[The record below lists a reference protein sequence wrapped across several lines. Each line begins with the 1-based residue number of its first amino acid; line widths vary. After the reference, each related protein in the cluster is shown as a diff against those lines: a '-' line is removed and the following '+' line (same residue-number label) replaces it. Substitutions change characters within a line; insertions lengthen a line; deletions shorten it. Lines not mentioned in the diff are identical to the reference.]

1 MVAGAAS
8 RDADRP
14 HLAAVRL
21 SLAGLGHDYPTL
33 RLLATDGYELRW
45 ADVVS
50 ADRAD
55 APPVE
60 PPPPLAVPADA
71 LENGP
76 RGRHALVGLA
86 WPTNGGPARI
96 ADADVTPVE
105 GFPDVERF
113 RLIPDAAPNAALV
126 VSAREWIAGLRAA
139 AAAASGD
146 HAITIRARAGATA
159 ARLRTTDS
167 RSRLA
172 AVVRV
177 PLDAPAPRDVAVR
190 VDAQRLARLSA
201 AVAGSARY
209 LWIAVEAPR
218 RPLTVLPARS
228 ASAPHLTHGAVVMP
242 CAPVAG
248 QKGGTP

>member
-50 ADRAD
+50 ADRRDD
-55 APPVE
+55 ATPAE

-113 RLIPDAAPNAALV
+113 RLIPDAAPDAALV

-139 AAAASGD
+139 AAASGD
-146 HAITIRARAGATA
+146 NAITIRARAGATA
-159 ARLRTTDS
+159 AFFRAADS

-177 PLDAPAPRDVAVR
+177 PLDAAAPRDVAVR

-201 AVAGSARY
+201 AVVGSARY

-228 ASAPHLTHGAVVMP
+228 ASAPHLTQGAVVMP
-242 CAPVAG
+242 CASRA
-248 QKGGTP
+248 